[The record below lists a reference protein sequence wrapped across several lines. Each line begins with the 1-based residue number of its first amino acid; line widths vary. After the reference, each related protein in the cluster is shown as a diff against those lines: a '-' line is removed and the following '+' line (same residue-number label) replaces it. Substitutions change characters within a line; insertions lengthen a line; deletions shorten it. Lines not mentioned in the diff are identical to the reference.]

1 MFHAG
6 GVTAISRWLS
16 ASDTTGPQPT
26 GTSTPDGVPA
36 GVPAGDSI
44 RGREA
49 AISAG
54 MGFCG
59 GFSGGGAS
67 LTTG

>member
-1 MFHAG
+1 MFYAG

-16 ASDTTGPQPT
+16 ASDTTDPQPT
-26 GTSTPDGVPA
+26 GTSTPD